1 MWEAGSGPALASQ
14 AELADSANPARAA
27 RAARGVVCLEDP
39 LTHIASCS
47 RRASNLLQGP
57 GAHVSTALLHQL
69 ASRATTAVLSA
80 VDPAGAEP
88 KPVPKPYCGDW
99 RGCVEPWRASA
110 AAFHTPCRGDQLAEV
125 ESVEEA
131 RAAGRLNTLSPK
143 GLFAIHLLE
152 CPQCVD
158 AELAGSVNVQCEV
171 HTLVA
176 LMRGAWVVP
185 GEGKQPKGVGGASSS
200 KAKQLPPVDVTFL
213 RQQLLELRSL
223 GVIEYEAPSSQ
234 HADGPQLEG
243 GPPADPPPARLHV
256 VWKNRMLIPPD
267 VAAVATAPGGALDIQ
282 RLAKSAAAMAE
293 ADGAAIASAQ
303 LAASSAAE
311 RAAVFEEVT
320 GRRYDQASRKGR
332 VVVGLDRT
340 VNPKSKRLSVEFTTA
355 AEAMA
360 ACGPSAVGRV
370 YDGEKAYLQVPLHP
384 SAQPA
389 FRILDERGLGRPDE
403 EGGPLGTPLVARY
416 VRCPFGGGQ
425 TCTLFSAP
433 TALMRA
439 ALRVGHSAR
448 GGEAFNRATAALSAL
463 GPRFAALAACLRE
476 RVAARN
482 ARGGEVGP
490 FAVEGILDDIADC
503 FSHVSTEESALADRF
518 AQLVFDA
525 SNFRL
530 NGKTQIGDN
539 GVIEVL
545 GARAD
550 LRAGT
555 LTPKGRKLF
564 ESLYQ
569 LALLRALADKAR
581 DGGGGV
587 VSVPTP
593 WLESAA
599 GSFEWSGPTFEWRL
613 RLHRQGLY
621 AAVRLLTERHYA
633 EARMSP
639 GSVVAAMLSKD
650 VRFALDRA
658 LSGRWRPMQFYPAGD
673 LSVIRVTCARALSA
687 ELPRGEA
694 RVQGL
699 VEEAV
704 MPSTGRQ
711 VVGIVGDA
719 SIDAGE
725 FGRTAWAIHVPV
737 LPAAGSGG
745 SGGGPA
751 GGAVGGAGEAATRAQ
766 PSHEVLFRS
775 VVKREADSS
784 GTLELEPW
792 VEALERHG
800 TSYSGRFLVA
810 IGDNLGNVYRVNR
823 GRVKRGTTAHQLLTR
838 FYELLDWH
846 DIDFVALWLPRAANQ
861 LLDALSK
868 CRTLRDAQERAQAA
882 GVRLV
887 GV

>member
-1 MWEAGSGPALASQ
+1 
-14 AELADSANPARAA
+14 
-27 RAARGVVCLEDP
+27 
-39 LTHIASCS
+39 
-47 RRASNLLQGP
+47 
-57 GAHVSTALLHQL
+57 
-69 ASRATTAVLSA
+69 
-80 VDPAGAEP
+80 
-88 KPVPKPYCGDW
+88 
-99 RGCVEPWRASA
+99 
-110 AAFHTPCRGDQLAEV
+110 
-125 ESVEEA
+125 
-131 RAAGRLNTLSPK
+131 
-143 GLFAIHLLE
+143 
-152 CPQCVD
+152 
-158 AELAGSVNVQCEV
+158 
-171 HTLVA
+171 VA
-176 LMRGAWVVP
+176 
-185 GEGKQPKGVGGASSS
+185 
-200 KAKQLPPVDVTFL
+200 FL

-223 GVIEYEAPSSQ
+223 GVIEYETQPSQ
-234 HADGPQLEG
+234 HVGGPQHEG
-243 GPPADPPPARLHV
+243 GAPATPPAARLHV
-256 VWKNRMLIPPD
+256 VWKDRMIIPPD
-267 VAAVATAPGGALDIQ
+267 VAAIATAPGGALDIQ
-282 RLAKSAAAMAE
+282 RLAQSAAAMAE
-293 ADGAAIASAQ
+293 ADGAAIALAQ
-303 LAASSAAE
+303 LTASSAVG
-311 RAAVFEEVT
+311 RAAAFEEVT

-340 VNPKSKRLSVEFTTA
+340 INPESERLSVEFTTA

-389 FRILDERGLGRPDE
+389 FRILDERGLGRTDE
-403 EGGPLGTPLVARY
+403 EGGPSGTPLVARY
-416 VRCPFGGGQ
+416 TRCPFGGGQ

-448 GGEAFNRATAALSAL
+448 GGEAFNRATTALSAL

-476 RVAARN
+476 RVAARD

-503 FSHVSTEESALADRF
+503 YSHVNPEESALADRF

-525 SNFRL
+525 CNFRL

-569 LALLRALADKAR
+569 LALLRALADRAC
-581 DGGGGV
+581 DGGGGGGGGGGV

-633 EARMSP
+633 EARLTP
-639 GSVVAAMLSKD
+639 GSAVAAMLSKD
-650 VRFALDRA
+650 VHFALDRA

-673 LSVIRVTCARALSA
+673 LGVVRITCARALSV

-694 RVQGL
+694 LVQGL
-699 VEEAV
+699 VEEAT

-711 VVGIVGDA
+711 VIGIAGDA

-725 FGRTAWAIHVPV
+725 FGQSAWAIHVPV
-737 LPAAGSGG
+737 LPAVGRGD
-745 SGGGPA
+745 GPVCGVA
-751 GGAVGGAGEAATRAQ
+751 GGVASVAAEAAASAR

-775 VVKREADSS
+775 VARRETDSS

-800 TSYSGRFLVA
+800 ASYGGKFLVA

-823 GRVKRGTTAHQLLTR
+823 GRVKRGTMAHQLLTR
-838 FYELLDWH
+838 FYELLDLH

-868 CRTLRDAQERAQAA
+868 CRTLREAQERAQAA

>member
-1 MWEAGSGPALASQ
+1 MAGESATGAATGGGREEGGAEGGWETGSGPALASQ
-14 AELADSANPARAA
+14 AELADSADAARAA
-27 RAARGVVCLEDP
+27 RAARGVAYLENP
-39 LTHIASCS
+39 LEHIASCS
-47 RRASNLLQGP
+47 RRAANILQGS

-69 ASRATTAVLSA
+69 ASRATTAILSC

-88 KPVPKPYCGDW
+88 EPVPKPFCGDW
-99 RGCVEPWRASA
+99 RGCVGPWRPSA
-110 AAFHTPCRGDQLAEV
+110 ASFHTPCRGGQLAEV

-158 AELAGSVNVQCEV
+158 AELSGSVNAQCEV

-176 LMRGAWVVP
+176 LMRGAWIIP
-185 GEGKQPKGVGGASSS
+185 GKGKQPKGKGGAPSS
-200 KAKQLPPVDVTFL
+200 KAKQLPPADVAFL

-223 GVIEYEAPSSQ
+223 GVIEYEVQPSQ
-234 HADGPQLEG
+234 HVVGPQHEG
-243 GPPADPPPARLHV
+243 GAPAEPPAAKLHV
-256 VWKNRMLIPPD
+256 VWKDRMIIPPD
-267 VAAVATAPGGALDIQ
+267 VAAIATAPGGALDIQ
-282 RLAKSAAAMAE
+282 RLAQSAAAMAE
-293 ADGAAIASAQ
+293 ADGAAIALAQ
-303 LAASSAAE
+303 LTANSAAE
-311 RAAVFEEVT
+311 RATVFEEVT

-340 VNPKSKRLSVEFTTA
+340 INPESERLSVEFTTA

-360 ACGPSAVGRV
+360 ACGPGAVGRV

-389 FRILDERGLGRPDE
+389 FRILDERGLGRTDA
-403 EGGPLGTPLVARY
+403 EGGPSGTPLVARY
-416 VRCPFGGGQ
+416 TRCPFGGGQ

-476 RVAARN
+476 RVAARD

-503 FSHVSTEESALADRF
+503 YSHANPEESALADRF

-525 SNFRL
+525 CNFRL

-569 LALLRALADKAR
+569 LALLRALADRAH
-581 DGGGGV
+581 GGGGSGGV

-599 GSFEWSGPTFEWRL
+599 GSFEWSGPTFARL
-613 RLHRQGLY
+613 
-621 AAVRLLTERHYA
+621 APPASAT
-633 EARMSP
+633 ARP
-639 GSVVAAMLSKD
+639 
-650 VRFALDRA
+650 
-658 LSGRWRPMQFYPAGD
+658 RWCW
-673 LSVIRVTCARALSA
+673 TC
-687 ELPRGEA
+687 
-694 RVQGL
+694 
-699 VEEAV
+699 
-704 MPSTGRQ
+704 
-711 VVGIVGDA
+711 
-719 SIDAGE
+719 
-725 FGRTAWAIHVPV
+725 RTARR
-737 LPAAGSGG
+737 AGACATCSSTRWQSRGVTAPT
-745 SGGGPA
+745 STWTRRAPWRSTRCCA
-751 GGAVGGAGEAATRAQ
+751 G
-766 PSHEVLFRS
+766 
-775 VVKREADSS
+775 
-784 GTLELEPW
+784 
-792 VEALERHG
+792 
-800 TSYSGRFLVA
+800 
-810 IGDNLGNVYRVNR
+810 
-823 GRVKRGTTAHQLLTR
+823 
-838 FYELLDWH
+838 
-846 DIDFVALWLPRAANQ
+846 
-861 LLDALSK
+861 
-868 CRTLRDAQERAQAA
+868 
-882 GVRLV
+882 
-887 GV
+887 